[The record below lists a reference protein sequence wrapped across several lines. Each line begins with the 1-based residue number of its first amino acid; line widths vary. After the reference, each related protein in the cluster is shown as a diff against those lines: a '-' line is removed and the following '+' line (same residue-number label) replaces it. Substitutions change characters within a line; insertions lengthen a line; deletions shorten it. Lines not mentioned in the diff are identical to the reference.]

1 MFERNAKLINRKFY
15 QYLIPSILTI
25 FAMQF
30 ASLLDGIIVG
40 NLLGGQALT
49 ATGLVMP
56 ILYII
61 QMPGFAL
68 GVGGSIV
75 VGNLLG
81 KRDLAKANKAFSAC
95 IIYGM
100 LVSIALAALAPL
112 ISGPIAS
119 LFSSDENI
127 VELGRQY
134 IFIYLV
140 TDPLITIALLLA
152 SFMAVDNNPR
162 LSSIAYIL
170 GNVIKIGSM
179 FLFIQVF
186 NMGLYGAA
194 LSTGFGF
201 FIGILVVVFYIKS
214 NKRLLK
220 FTLKIKGTFKDL
232 KESIKASSVTA
243 INMVL
248 TAIQM
253 TIVNVILGK
262 VITTDSDLL
271 IFGLLANMVFAF
283 DLLVGGVQ
291 GVIPTICT
299 ILYGEKDYYS
309 LKDIVRKIF
318 LINLGIS
325 LVLTALILIV
335 PNVYASIYNYE
346 ETNKEILDRAYML
359 IRVYVIGFTF
369 YELNKF
375 IISYYPALEKNI
387 PAHVNVVL
395 RDAVIVLPLT
405 IVLLYTHGL
414 FGYVIAQV
422 ITEVASVILSY
433 IFIFIY
439 GKKCNQGEGLFLLQK
454 DNFIS
459 YDVSVDNDIKNAGI
473 ISSEITEFALKNKI
487 DNRNAQIVGLAAE
500 EIIANIIHYGYKNKH
515 QNFID
520 VNLKI
525 DNDLMLLRIRDD
537 GLPFD
542 PTKYEF
548 DDDEAYTTSG
558 IKMIEKLTDKMTYM
572 RILSMNNTIFEIK
585 INNIANE

>member
-1 MFERNAKLINRKFY
+1 MLERNDKLISKKFY

-30 ASLLDGIIVG
+30 ASLLDGIIIG
-40 NLLGGQALT
+40 NLIGGEALT

-56 ILYII
+56 ILYIV

-81 KRDLAKANKAFSAC
+81 KRDLKKANKAFSAC
-95 IIYGM
+95 IIYGV
-100 LVSIALAALAPL
+100 LVSVIFAALAPI
-112 ISGPIAS
+112 ISGPIAG
-119 LFSSDENI
+119 LFSNDPNI

-140 TDPLITIALLLA
+140 TDPAITIALLLA

-170 GNVIKIGSM
+170 GNIVKIGSM

-186 NMGLYGAA
+186 NWGLYGAA

-201 FIGILVVVFYIKS
+201 FVGILVVVFYIKS
-214 NKRLLK
+214 DKRLLSL
-220 FTLKIKGTFKDL
+220 TLKIKGTFKDL
-232 KESIKASSVTA
+232 KDSIKASSVTA
-243 INMVL
+243 INMIL
-248 TAIQM
+248 TAVQS
-253 TIVNVILGK
+253 TIINVVLGQ
-262 VITTDSDLL
+262 VITADSDLI
-271 IFGLLANMVFAF
+271 IFGLIANMVFAF

-309 LKDIVRKIF
+309 LKKIVKKIYF
-318 LINLGIS
+318 INLFVTMFLS
-325 LVLTALILIV
+325 VLILIM
-335 PNVYASIYNYE
+335 PNVYANIYNYQ
-346 ETNKEILDRAYML
+346 ETNPEVVENAYML
-359 IRVYVIGFTF
+359 IRVYLIAFVF

-375 IISYYPALEKNI
+375 SISYYPAIEKNV
-387 PAHVNVVL
+387 PSYVTVFL
-395 RDAVIVLPLT
+395 REAIIAIPLT
-405 IVLLYTHGL
+405 IILLYNNGL
-414 FGYVIAQV
+414 FGYVLATV
-422 ITEVASVILSY
+422 IKEAATVLLSY
-433 IFIFIY
+433 IFTIIY
-439 GKKCNQGEGLFLLQK
+439 GKKRKKGKGLFMLEK
-454 DNFIS
+454 EEFVS
-459 YDVSVDNDIKNAGI
+459 YDVSLDNDIKNAGI
-473 ISSEITEFALKNKI
+473 LSEEITEFALKH
-487 DNRNAQIVGLAAE
+487 DSSNRNAQIVGLACE
-500 EIIANIIHYGYKNKH
+500 EMVANIIYYGYKNKR

-520 VNLKI
+520 VNLKFT
-525 DNDLMLLRIRDD
+525 DKLMILRIRDD

-548 DDDEAYTTSG
+548 DEDENYSVSG
-558 IKMIEKLTDKMTYM
+558 IKMIENLTDKMTYM

-585 INNIANE
+585 L